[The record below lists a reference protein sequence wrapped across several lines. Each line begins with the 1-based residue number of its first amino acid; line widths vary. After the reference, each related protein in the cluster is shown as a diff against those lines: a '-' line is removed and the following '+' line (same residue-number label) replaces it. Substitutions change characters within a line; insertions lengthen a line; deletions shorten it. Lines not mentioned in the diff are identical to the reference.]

1 MKKSKH
7 ALACAGAMT
16 APMATRADAVLYGPG
31 LITIDDPDMRKI
43 ERQLHWGRVESA
55 TQAHGPQ
62 PVPSTYWDW
71 RAVSRQINR
80 RPHAG
85 RTADRPIRPTDRT

>member
-1 MKKSKH
+1 MKKSKL

-16 APMATRADAVLYGPG
+16 APMTAQADAVLYGPG
-31 LITIDDPDMRKI
+31 LITIDDPDMREI
-43 ERQLHWGRVESA
+43 ERQLHWGRVESV
-55 TQAHGPQ
+55 TQTHEPQ

-80 RPHAG
+80 RTHAG
-85 RTADRPIRPTDRT
+85 RTTDRPLRPTDRA

>member
-1 MKKSKH
+1 MKKSKL
-7 ALACAGAMT
+7 ALAVAGGMT
-16 APMATRADAVLYGPG
+16 APIFAQADAVLYGPG

-43 ERQLHWGRVESA
+43 ERQLHWGRVESV
-55 TQAHGPQ
+55 TQTHEPQ

-80 RPHAG
+80 RPHG
-85 RTADRPIRPTDRT
+85 PTTDRPRNR